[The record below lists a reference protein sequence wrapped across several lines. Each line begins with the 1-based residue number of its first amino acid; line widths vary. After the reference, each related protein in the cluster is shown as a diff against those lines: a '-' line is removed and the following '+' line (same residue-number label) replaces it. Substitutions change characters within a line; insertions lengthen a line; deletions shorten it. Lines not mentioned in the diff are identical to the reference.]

1 MKGLD
6 AFTRL
11 FASELAGTRLVKPGQ
26 KEGPCSVI
34 TPTGA
39 SCSAI
44 FIAGALLEV
53 EGKANERMK
62 ARVADPTGAF
72 TIETGRQERDAAGTL
87 SMMQPPVFV
96 TAVAEI
102 RCRGRSE
109 GAPWTCIL
117 QDIREVSREVRD
129 TWVVT
134 TSMQTLSRLEELA
147 RALEH
152 GTGPEPLMETI
163 RFYRPTPG
171 DLRENALSIR
181 DILAGMEVSTGA
193 EETDVT
199 QIVLALIRDHG
210 GEKGIAYGEIVRLGS
225 GEGLSPGEVQKAV
238 ETLLTEDECYQPSK
252 GTIRLL

>member
-11 FASELAGTRLVKPGQ
+11 YASELAGTRLVKAGQ
-26 KEGPCSVI
+26 KEGPCSII

-39 SCSAI
+39 RCSSI

-53 EGKANERMK
+53 EGRAAERMR

-72 TIETGRQERDAAGTL
+72 TLETGRQERDAAGIL
-87 SMMQPPVFV
+87 STMQPPLFV

-102 RCRGRSE
+102 HCNGRTD
-109 GAPWTCIL
+109 GAPWTCVL

-134 TSMQTLSRLEELA
+134 TAVQTLTRLEELA
-147 RALEH
+147 SALEH
-152 GTGPEPLMETI
+152 GNGAGILMETI
-163 RFYRPTPG
+163 RFYRITPG
-171 DLRENALSIR
+171 NLKETARSIR
-181 DILAGMEVSTGA
+181 DILAGMEASPGG
-193 EETDVT
+193 EETDIT
-199 QIVLALIRDHG
+199 QVVLALIRDHG
-210 GEKGIAYGEIVRLGS
+210 GEKGMDLGEIIRLGS

-238 ETLLTEDECYQPSK
+238 EALLAEDECYQPSK